1 MAKKK
6 INYALSRRAMRAC
19 SEKIVIHES
28 PESFFA
34 RLEEIQRKRKG
45 KALWTNI

>member
-19 SEKIVIHES
+19 SEKITIHES

-34 RLEEIQRKRKG
+34 RLEEAQRKKKG
-45 KALWTNI
+45 KAIWTSV